1 MSRAMACCG
10 AINAS
15 RLACSSE
22 CDVRSSIIKT
32 GPRDEPKQ
40 FPRRELSKWNICNI
54 SRAHANTCDV
64 SAARRA
70 FPRGKVYWVHSWVIA
85 LLKWRNSIRSES
97 RLKIENSISR
107 STFAHLFLE
116 YQVQLLP
123 IYKVV
128 IFFNTGQLNR
138 KWKKKFLFWR
148 QKIVDEVKDIGK
160 KEFNVQRK
168 KSFKFE
174 RNEIRE

>member
-85 LLKWRNSIRSES
+85 PLKWRNSIRSES

-116 YQVQLLP
+116 DQVQLLP

-128 IFFNTGQLNR
+128 IFFNTHQLNR
-138 KWKKKFLFWR
+138 KWKKSSCF
-148 QKIVDEVKDIGK
+148 EGK
-160 KEFNVQRK
+160 KLLMKWKISERKSLRK